1 VAQGWPLGSISFG
14 VAEIQGSAISTVP
27 HAVLSLLDGIPG
39 HRLSQQPCR
48 ERSLSRAVAAD
59 LTDGHLQLT
68 DGFFQAVQSL
78 VGTFTDLPAA
88 R

>member
-1 VAQGWPLGSISFG
+1 MAQGWPLGSISFG

-27 HAVLSLLDGIPG
+27 HAVLSLPG